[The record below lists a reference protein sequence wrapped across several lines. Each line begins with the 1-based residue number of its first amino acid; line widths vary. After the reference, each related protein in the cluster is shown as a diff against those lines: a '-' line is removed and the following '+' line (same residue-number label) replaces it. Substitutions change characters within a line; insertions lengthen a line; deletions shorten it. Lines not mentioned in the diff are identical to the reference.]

1 VVLVD
6 DDSDVLTVLKQ
17 NLEANN
23 YQVYAFDNPIKAL
36 EYIQSTNSPQLLI
49 TDIRMPGMNG
59 FELARQTNSCK
70 PDMMIMLLT
79 SFEINWSEFETVF
92 PSARSTRLSKS
103 QSTLK
108 SWSMQSTRWWLAAM
122 TEPVNSHG

>member
-1 VVLVD
+1 MVLVD
-6 DDSDVLTVLKQ
+6 DDSDILTVLKQ

-36 EYIQSTNSPQLLI
+36 EYIQSTNSPHLLI

-79 SFEINWSEFETVF
+79 SFEINWSEFEKVF
-92 PSARSTRLSKS
+92 PSARIDALVK
-103 QSTLK
+103 K
-108 SWSMQSTRWWLAAM
+108 
-122 TEPVNSHG
+122 PVNAKKLVDAVNALVVGSYDRVSKKP